1 MQLRRTDFVYLSRSA
16 AQLYN
21 ANDDSLMRKAL
32 MTLQVRKPDLRKR
45 ATVHHEAA
53 AAHLALQ
60 DVNIDLRNGP

>member
-1 MQLRRTDFVYLSRSA
+1 MLTTIPF
-16 AQLYN
+16 
-21 ANDDSLMRKAL
+21 MRKAL
-32 MTLQVRKPDLRKR
+32 MTLRKPDLRKR